1 MRYRSDRL
9 SYALPDLSFLMAD
22 NGNHP
27 EIRVSEMRSRVPGS
41 RPILILAILFV
52 AATFLAWYFSW
63 FGRGLSDADISKYLA
78 DDKKPRHVQH
88 ALVQIQQRMERG
100 DGSAKSWYPQLIA
113 LSGNPETEYR
123 LTVAW
128 LMGFDNQ
135 SQEFHDALLKLVRD
149 PEPIVRRNAA
159 LALVR
164 FGDASGREELVATLK
179 PYALTAPADGV
190 VASSLQEGATIA
202 RRTLLARIQ
211 DPDGRVAEI
220 RSPLPGRVNKILKPN
235 GSEVSRDDEIL
246 NLISDEDSVW
256 EALRGLALVG
266 TKDDLQLVQ
275 TYATSTDASD
285 SIKEQ
290 ASLTAK
296 AIQNR

>member
-1 MRYRSDRL
+1 
-9 SYALPDLSFLMAD
+9 MAE

-27 EIRVSEMRSRVPGS
+27 EIRVSERRSRAPGS
-41 RPILILAILFV
+41 GPILILAILFV

-88 ALVQIQQRMERG
+88 ALLQIQHRMEQG
-100 DGSAKSWYPQLIA
+100 DGNAKTWYPQLIA
-113 LSGNPETEYR
+113 LSENPETEYR

-135 SQEFHDALLKLVRD
+135 SKEFHDALLKLVHD

-164 FGDASGREELVATLK
+164 FGDAGGREELGATLK
-179 PYALTAPADGV
+179 PYPLKAPAGGV
-190 VASSLQEGATIA
+190 VVSSLQEGATVA
-202 RRTLLARIQ
+202 RRALLARVQ
-211 DPDGRVAEI
+211 QPDGKVAEI

-235 GSEVSRDDEIL
+235 GSQVSRDDEIL

-256 EALRGLALVG
+256 EALRGLSLVG

-275 TYATSTDASD
+275 SYATSADVSTR
-285 SIKEQ
+285 IKDQ
-290 ASLTAK
+290 ASMTARS
-296 AIQNR
+296 IQSRATD

>member
-1 MRYRSDRL
+1 
-9 SYALPDLSFLMAD
+9 MAD

-27 EIRVSEMRSRVPGS
+27 EIRVSEKRKRTPGS
-41 RPILILAILFV
+41 GPILILAILFV

-88 ALVQIQQRMERG
+88 ALLQIQQRMERG
-100 DGSAKSWYPQLIA
+100 DGSAKNWYPQLIA

-135 SQEFHDALLKLVRD
+135 SKEFHGALLKLVND

-164 FGDASGREELVATLK
+164 FGDPTGREELVATLK
-179 PYALTAPADGV
+179 PFPLKAPVAGV
-190 VASSLQEGATIA
+190 VASSLREEAKVA
-202 RRTLLARIQ
+202 RQTLLARIQ
-211 DPDGRVAEI
+211 QPDGNVAGI

-235 GSEVSRDDEIL
+235 GSQVARDDEIL

-256 EALRGLALVG
+256 EALRGLSLVG

-275 TYATSTDASD
+275 SYASSADVSAR
-285 SIKEQ
+285 IKEQ
-290 ASLTAK
+290 ASATAK
-296 AIQNR
+296 AIQSRPTD